1 MACEHGLGM
10 NVRVTGGSTGWGV
23 DGDRVCEAKV
33 KVKAKAAGLPRG
45 GGVCGGGETC

>member
-10 NVRVTGGSTGWGV
+10 NVRVTGGSTGLGV

-33 KVKAKAAGLPRG
+33 KVKANAAGLPRG
-45 GGVCGGGETC
+45 GGSGGGETC